1 MSEVRSRD
9 ATTIAYERTGS
20 GPALVLVDGALC
32 SRSFGPSA
40 KLAARLAP
48 HFSVYSYDRRGRG
61 QSGDTPPY
69 SPAREVEDIAA
80 LVEAAGG
87 SAALLGLSSGAAL
100 ALEAAAA
107 GVPVERVAAYEP
119 PYVDD
124 AGESG
129 GAGHEGRLKSLLAS
143 GDRGGAVKYFMR
155 DMVGEPA
162 FVLVMVRLMPWVW
175 RQLEAVA
182 SSQGVRL
189 RFSAGSRTVREGPFE
204 PGNELPAGFSILRAR
219 SLDEAIEWASRQAE
233 ALGDVE
239 VDIRPVTEPWD
250 IGMAPRP
257 ADVAT
262 RRFMVLRKAT
272 AATEVGVAPDP
283 AQRAELSR
291 LVEQTPAG
299 VHLATET
306 MRPSA
311 RGRRY
316 KNSRDGVTMVDGPF
330 AETKELIGGY
340 VVVSADSID
349 DAHRWA
355 MRYIEAVE
363 GEEVDVRELD

>member
-1 MSEVRSRD
+1 MRFIIMHKTNAHWEAGAVPSSQL
-9 ATTIAYERTGS
+9 IERVGRML
-20 GPALVLVDGALC
+20 GELAGAGAL
-32 SRSFGPSA
+32 
-40 KLAARLAP
+40 LAA
-48 HFSVYSYDRRGRG
+48 
-61 QSGDTPPY
+61 
-69 SPAREVEDIAA
+69 E
-80 LVEAAGG
+80 
-87 SAALLGLSSGAAL
+87 GLR
-100 ALEAAAA
+100 
-107 GVPVERVAAYEP
+107 P
-119 PYVDD
+119 
-124 AGESG
+124 
-129 GAGHEGRLKSLLAS
+129 
-143 GDRGGAVKYFMR
+143 
-155 DMVGEPA
+155 
-162 FVLVMVRLMPWVW
+162 
-175 RQLEAVA
+175 

-250 IGMAPRP
+250 IGMGPRP
-257 ADVAT
+257 ADVGT

-272 AATEVGVAPDP
+272 AATEAGVAPDP

-316 KNSRDGVTMVDGPF
+316 KNSRDGVTVVDGPF
-330 AETKELIGGY
+330 VETKELIGGY